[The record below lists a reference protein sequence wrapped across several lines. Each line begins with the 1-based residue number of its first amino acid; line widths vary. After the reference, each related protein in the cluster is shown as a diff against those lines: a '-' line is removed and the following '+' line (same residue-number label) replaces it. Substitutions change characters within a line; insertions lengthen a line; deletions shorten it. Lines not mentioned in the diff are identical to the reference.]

1 MEATSYFQI
10 IRIIVYLFYLINTTF
25 HLITNKFFT
34 IPFLILTILCV
45 KIDLID
51 PIRQTKKDDRVI

>member
-1 MEATSYFQI
+1 MKTTSYFQI
-10 IRIIVYLFYLINTTF
+10 IRIILYLFYLINTTF
-25 HLITNKFFT
+25 HLITNNFFT

-51 PIRQTKKDDRVI
+51 PIRQTKKT